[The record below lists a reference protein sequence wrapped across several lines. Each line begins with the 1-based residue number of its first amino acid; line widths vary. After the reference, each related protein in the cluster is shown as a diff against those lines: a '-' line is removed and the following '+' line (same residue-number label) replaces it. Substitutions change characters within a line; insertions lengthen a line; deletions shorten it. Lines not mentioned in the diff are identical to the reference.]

1 MAFNPN
7 PRANIIVS
15 TDDIVK
21 YICAKHGVKYVIH
34 AIDISNPE
42 PILFHLEKRSE
53 DGTYVVESIMPNPK
67 EKPFAFLKRIGWAP
81 EVMPGE
87 KRSEYL
93 ERIKRDGENF

>member
-1 MAFNPN
+1 MVFNPN
-7 PRANIIVS
+7 PCATIVS

-34 AIDISNPE
+34 AINMNDPE
-42 PILFHLEKRSE
+42 PILFHLERRSS
-53 DGTYVVESIMPNPK
+53 DDSYVEENIMPNPK

-81 EVMPGE
+81 EVMAGE

-93 ERIKRDGENF
+93 ERIKHDGENF